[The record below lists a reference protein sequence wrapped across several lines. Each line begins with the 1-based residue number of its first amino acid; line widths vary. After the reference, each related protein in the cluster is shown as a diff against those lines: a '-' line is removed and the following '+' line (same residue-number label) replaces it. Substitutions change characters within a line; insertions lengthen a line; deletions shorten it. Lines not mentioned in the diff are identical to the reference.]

1 MNVFHHLSRERTA
14 SVNLRYSAPIMLL
27 TALLGHAQ
35 PAANTNR
42 STTISDARMRTLLQ
56 GMGID
61 FTESSSDDSTVFAF
75 QLNDHTVALLNH
87 VTSMQL
93 SACFEGPVDML
104 RANQWNQVHYSTR
117 VYVDQHGCGSLG
129 ATVGFAGGLTN
140 EMLEA
145 FISQF
150 CTDVTIYA
158 KYVSDPPS
166 DPIAP
171 PVPSGAGVQQV
182 VRSSSPIGTMAW
194 TQVGQYTKLRAPWPD
209 AAKSAP
215 GLLKIYRN
223 ISLKYDPGQWKLTAS
238 HNEGEFDLS
247 HSSGDAHALV
257 IAEPGVVPLDVISDI
272 ALANAQSADPNAK
285 VVFRDKR
292 RVNGA
297 VVYFLKIEAN
307 VDTVPMVYWG
317 YFYAGESGTVQVVAS
332 TTKNLL
338 PQYQKDFL
346 DLLNGFMVSK

>member
-1 MNVFHHLSRERTA
+1 MTA
-14 SVNLRYSAPIMLL
+14 SVNLRHSASILLL

-56 GMGID
+56 GMGVN

-75 QLNDHTVALLNH
+75 QLNDHTVTLLNQ

-93 SACFEGPVDML
+93 SACFEGPVDLMK
-104 RANQWNQVHYSTR
+104 ANQWNQVHYSTR

-129 ATVGFAGGLTN
+129 ANVGFAGGLTN
-140 EMLEA
+140 EMIEA

-150 CTDVTIYA
+150 CTDVTIYG
-158 KYVSDPPS
+158 KYVSGPPS
-166 DPIAP
+166 DPIPPPAP
-171 PVPSGAGVQQV
+171 PGAAVQQV

-194 TQVGQYTKLRAPWPD
+194 TQLGQRTKRAAPWSD
-209 AAKSAP
+209 ATKSAP
-215 GLLKIYRN
+215 GLLNIRGN
-223 ISLKYDPGQWKLTAS
+223 ISLKYDPDRWKLTAS
-238 HNEGEFDLS
+238 HNERAFDLS

-257 IAEPGVVPLDVISDI
+257 IAEPVAVPPDVISDI

-285 VVFRDKR
+285 VIFRDKR
-292 RVNGA
+292 RINGA
-297 VVYFLKIEAN
+297 AVYFLKIEAN

-317 YFYAGESGTVQVVAS
+317 YFYAGENGTVQVVMS
-332 TTKNLL
+332 TTKTLL

-346 DLLNGFMVSK
+346 DFLNGFTVSK